1 MSSNNDQVVIPMLR
15 RHTNG
20 LPEMIST
27 DGETI
32 TQGAVLSFHNIC
44 YRGQEKRGSLLR
56 RRTVEKEILSNISG
70 IVKPGLNAIMG
81 PPGGGKSSLLDT
93 LAAREDPCGLSGEVL
108 INGVHQPANFRYNS
122 GYMVQ
127 DDVVVHTLSVR
138 ENLQFS
144 AALRLPTTMTNQEKD
159 ERLNYIIKELNLDGV
174 ANSKVRPRE
183 LQKRTSIAVELITD
197 PAILFLDEPTNG
209 LDPSTANTV
218 FSLLKSISEQGRTI
232 IFSIHQPR
240 YSIFKL
246 FDSLTLLASGKLMY
260 HGPAQEALEYFE
272 SAGYSGEEYQN
283 PADFFL
289 DIINGNVPSINR
301 EEENEAEETEQLFQ
315 REKPVIEALA
325 EFYANSA
332 FYRDTEAELERLAGG
347 RNSRSLAF
355 REITCVTS
363 FFHQLRWI
371 FWRSFKNLLG
381 FPSVTRRQVYATILL
396 AAVVGGTFSVLK
408 NDCTKIQ
415 NRFSWV

>member
-56 RRTVEKEILSNISG
+56 RRTVEKEILSNIS
-70 IVKPGLNAIMG
+70 
-81 PPGGGKSSLLDT
+81 
-93 LAAREDPCGLSGEVL
+93 
-108 INGVHQPANFRYNS
+108 
-122 GYMVQ
+122 
-127 DDVVVHTLSVR
+127 
-138 ENLQFS
+138 
-144 AALRLPTTMTNQEKD
+144 
-159 ERLNYIIKELNLDGV
+159 
-174 ANSKVRPRE
+174 
-183 LQKRTSIAVELITD
+183 
-197 PAILFLDEPTNG
+197 
-209 LDPSTANTV
+209 
-218 FSLLKSISEQGRTI
+218 ISEQGRTI
-232 IFSIHQPR
+232 IFTIHQPR

-289 DIINGNVPSINR
+289 DIINGNVPPINR

-363 FFHQLRWI
+363 FFHQFRWI

-381 FPSVTRRQVYATILL
+381 FPSVTRRQA
-396 AAVVGGTFSVLK
+396 FSKSNKSQFLCK
-408 NDCTKIQ
+408 C
-415 NRFSWV
+415 SWKLQS